1 MKLYKCELCGRIFHE
16 KKPHIC
22 VHGNY
27 RKRHLTF
34 TEFEDVDCEYVKK
47 SEVDVKE
54 DNFLKMQYGQLM
66 LSKDTEPSIEFLVNW
81 EQERV
86 NIAQAAMLE
95 TLKKMWD
102 DAPFRRT
109 LTECAGKGSLLLP
122 EYVARLCVEYADN
135 LIITLKNGNNE
146 Q

>member
-1 MKLYKCELCGRIFHE
+1 MKLYRCDLCGRVFHE
-16 KKPHIC
+16 ITPHVC

-27 RKRHLTF
+27 RKRNLTF

-54 DNFLKMQYGQLM
+54 KYFPNIPQGALM
-66 LSKDTEPSIEFLVNW
+66 LEKPLEPKVEFMINW

-86 NIAQAAMLE
+86 NIAQDAMLE
-95 TLKKMWD
+95 MLKKMWD
-102 DAPFRRT
+102 DTPFRRAIADSAAR
-109 LTECAGKGSLLLP
+109 EGRLLP
-122 EYVARLCVEYADN
+122 EYVATHCVEYADN
-135 LIITLKNGNNE
+135 LITALKNGTNE